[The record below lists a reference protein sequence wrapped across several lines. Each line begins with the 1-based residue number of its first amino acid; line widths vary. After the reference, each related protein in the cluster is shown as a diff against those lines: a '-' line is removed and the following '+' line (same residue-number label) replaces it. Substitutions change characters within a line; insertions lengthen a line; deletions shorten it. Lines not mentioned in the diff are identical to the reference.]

1 MSIATI
7 VYRDM
12 IVRAVLGR
20 PAVGFQVADNAE
32 LERICECLAECEDA
46 KSILRAKGHGKVF
59 MTIDE
64 VARAVPDAAKG
75 K

>member
-1 MSIATI
+1 MSLATI

-20 PAVGFQVADNAE
+20 PAAGFQVADNTE
-32 LERICECLAECEDA
+32 LERICQHLSESEDA
-46 KSILRAKGHGKVF
+46 KAILRAKGHGKVF

-64 VARAVPDAAKG
+64 VARTVPDAVNG
-75 K
+75 E